1 MSVLKLAVDQPYYAP
16 GQLLNLVVSLHNT
29 ELLLATRLVVS
40 LVVSAEL
47 SNECKSQGANA
58 GAGAGAEGYALPHGL
73 QANLAD
79 ASRLQTLVLWSSIN
93 KSGRALH
100 PKPRSFA
107 AQLVVPCDAAPSVLL
122 TAAGYDRAHISYT
135 LRAELITTS
144 AFPSLRATTDIPIV
158 STVSRLRFQSATLP
172 AMCAK
177 AFTHFAVD
185 MAVSCDQSV
194 YSIGSPIALNFTVAN
209 ADRRDIKGIKVSL
222 IQRCNTFFIPDLGT
236 TYILASEALLVSIA
250 PGKNKSLAV
259 LLSPEKACQIAPT
272 TSYSFVQ
279 VEHFVCIQVI
289 PSGLFVSS
297 TPIVFEIPVILVG
310 SQRS

>member
-158 STVSRLRFQSATLP
+158 CPLP
-172 AMCAK
+172 SPGSDSNLPLYLPCVPK

-272 TSYSFVQ
+272 TSYFCPGRTFCV
-279 VEHFVCIQVI
+279 H
-289 PSGLFVSS
+289 PSDPFRPICLFHSYCV
-297 TPIVFEIPVILVG
+297 
-310 SQRS
+310 

>member
-58 GAGAGAEGYALPHGL
+58 GAGAGAEDMHSRMDCRPIS
-73 QANLAD
+73 QMLA
-79 ASRLQTLVLWSSIN
+79 AYRHSS
-93 KSGRALH
+93 
-100 PKPRSFA
+100 F
-107 AQLVVPCDAAPSVLL
+107 LL

-158 STVSRLRFQSATLP
+158 CPLP
-172 AMCAK
+172 SPGSDSNLPLYLPCVPK